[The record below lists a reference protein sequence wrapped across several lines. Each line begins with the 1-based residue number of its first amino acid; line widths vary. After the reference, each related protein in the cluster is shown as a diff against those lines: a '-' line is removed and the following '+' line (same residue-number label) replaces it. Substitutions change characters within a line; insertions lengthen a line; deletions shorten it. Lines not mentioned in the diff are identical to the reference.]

1 MSKGNNY
8 LLILKDM
15 WSHEV
20 YCLLYSIK
28 EKGFKKLDA
37 TYIYIL
43 SLKSLGFFFSV
54 HVFIGLSLIFKSRF
68 SAIDYSV
75 SGGFEC
81 RNSCFIMCF
90 VKGRGGDQTDPIMSM
105 LYNHHQSLPTG
116 PCLQHR
122 VHCRKHATA
131 NATDKD
137 CRQGPSSP
145 PSCVWAGSRPLAHN
159 SDDTHGISGTV
170 SSAAWLR
177 QSPVLLVAATS
188 AYSSPTSS
196 LESVDSIV
204 LFLPQDYYVYKWLFL
219 FFTPTHPLPRP
230 LFLFSWCYF
239 HGFL

>member
-1 MSKGNNY
+1 M
-8 LLILKDM
+8 
-15 WSHEV
+15 
-20 YCLLYSIK
+20 
-28 EKGFKKLDA
+28 DA

-75 SGGFEC
+75 SGGFVC
-81 RNSCFIMCF
+81 RNSYFIMCF
-90 VKGRGGDQTDPIMSM
+90 VKWRGGDQTDPIIIITN
-105 LYNHHQSLPTG
+105 LYLQTLN
-116 PCLQHR
+116 CLQHR

-159 SDDTHGISGTV
+159 SDDTHWISGTV

-204 LFLPQDYYVYKWLFL
+204 LFLPQDYYVYKCIDCFP
-219 FFTPTHPLPRP
+219 FSHPHILPRAHFFCFP
-230 LFLFSWCYF
+230 GVIFMVSYKRFLNKVSSDFCLCSTVCSFSYLFYC
-239 HGFL
+239 FLV